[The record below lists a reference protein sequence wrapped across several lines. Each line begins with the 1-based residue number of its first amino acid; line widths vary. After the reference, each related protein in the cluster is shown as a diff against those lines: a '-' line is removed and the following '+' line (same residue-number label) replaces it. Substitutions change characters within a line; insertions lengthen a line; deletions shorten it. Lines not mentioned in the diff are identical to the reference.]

1 MVVRA
6 AAVVVVPPPRLE
18 AMVGLAAEEVRE
30 AGPGLAVLAELW
42 VVAGVGS
49 RAQRLLP
56 EAARQDQLQFP
67 VAPQPFGFFTKE
79 ATR

>member
-6 AAVVVVPPPRLE
+6 AAVVVVPAPQLE
-18 AMVGLAAEEVRE
+18 AMVGLAVEEVRE

-42 VVAGVGS
+42 VVPGVDS
-49 RAQRLLP
+49 RVQRLLP
-56 EAARQDQLQFP
+56 EAARP
-67 VAPQPFGFFTKE
+67 VRLRSPAALQPFGFSIKE